1 MKKRMT
7 AILIAALVL
16 LALLAWVVWA
26 NGAPVLTRYGVA
38 DDEIPEAFDG
48 FKIAQ
53 ISDLHNAVFGEGN
66 SKLLKILAGAEP
78 DIIVI
83 TGDLID
89 SRHTDT
95 GAALSFVRAAAELAP
110 VYYVTGNHELRMDF
124 GSIEPELEAAGAVL
138 LRNRSVRIE
147 RGGEYIELAGID
159 DPSFLGADG
168 SAKSRAASELERL
181 SVDGAYLVLLAHRPE
196 LIETYAEYG
205 ADLVLSGHAHG
216 GQIRLP
222 GLGGLQRLGA
232 QEQLDAELVLQ
243 LLNGSGDRRL
253 RNIQRV
259 GRSRHVAVFIH
270 RLKVLKLQNGH
281 AHTP

>member
-1 MKKRMT
+1 MT

-16 LALLAWVVWA
+16 LALLAWAVWA

-168 SAKSRAASELERL
+168 SAESRAASELERL

-222 GLGGLQRLGA
+222 GLGGLYAPGQGFLPEYDAGLYSSGDTSLVVSRGLGNSLFPLRINNRP
-232 QEQLDAELVLQ
+232 EVVLAEL
-243 LLNGSGDRRL
+243 N
-253 RNIQRV
+253 
-259 GRSRHVAVFIH
+259 
-270 RLKVLKLQNGH
+270 H
-281 AHTP
+281 AAG

>member
-1 MKKRMT
+1 MT

-16 LALLAWVVWA
+16 LALLAWAVWA

-222 GLGGLQRLGA
+222 GLGGLYAPGQGFLPEYDAGLYSSGDTSLVVSRGLGNSLFPLRINNRP
-232 QEQLDAELVLQ
+232 EVVLAEL
-243 LLNGSGDRRL
+243 N
-253 RNIQRV
+253 
-259 GRSRHVAVFIH
+259 
-270 RLKVLKLQNGH
+270 H
-281 AHTP
+281 AAG

>member
-16 LALLAWVVWA
+16 LALLAWAVWA
-26 NGAPVLTRYGVA
+26 NGAPVLTRYGVS

-53 ISDLHNAVFGEGN
+53 ISDLHNAAFGEGN

-222 GLGGLQRLGA
+222 GLGGLYAPGQGFLP
-232 QEQLDAELVLQ
+232 EYDAGLYS
-243 LLNGSGDRRL
+243 SGDTSLIVSRGLGNSLFPL
-253 RNIQRV
+253 RINNRPEV
-259 GRSRHVAVFIH
+259 
-270 RLKVLKLQNGH
+270 VLAKLNR
-281 AHTP
+281 AAD

>member
-16 LALLAWVVWA
+16 LALLAWAVWA

-168 SAKSRAASELERL
+168 SAESRAASELERL
-181 SVDGAYLVLLAHRPE
+181 SADGAYLVLLAHRPE

-222 GLGGLQRLGA
+222 GLGGLYAPGQGFLTEYDAGLYSSGDTSLVVSRGLGNSLFPLRINNRP
-232 QEQLDAELVLQ
+232 EVVLAEL
-243 LLNGSGDRRL
+243 N
-253 RNIQRV
+253 
-259 GRSRHVAVFIH
+259 
-270 RLKVLKLQNGH
+270 H
-281 AHTP
+281 AAG

>member
-1 MKKRMT
+1 MT

-222 GLGGLQRLGA
+222 GLGGLYAPGQGFLPEYDAGLYSSGDTSLVVSRGLGNSLFPLRINNRP
-232 QEQLDAELVLQ
+232 EVVLAEL
-243 LLNGSGDRRL
+243 N
-253 RNIQRV
+253 
-259 GRSRHVAVFIH
+259 
-270 RLKVLKLQNGH
+270 H
-281 AHTP
+281 AAG

>member
-16 LALLAWVVWA
+16 LALLAWAVWA

-222 GLGGLQRLGA
+222 GLGGLYAPGQGFLPEYDAGLYSSGDTSLVVSRGLGNSLFPLRINNRP
-232 QEQLDAELVLQ
+232 EVVLAEL
-243 LLNGSGDRRL
+243 N
-253 RNIQRV
+253 
-259 GRSRHVAVFIH
+259 
-270 RLKVLKLQNGH
+270 H
-281 AHTP
+281 AAG

>member
-7 AILIAALVL
+7 AILIAALVP
-16 LALLAWVVWA
+16 LALLVWAVWA

-168 SAKSRAASELERL
+168 SAESRAASELERL
-181 SVDGAYLVLLAHRPE
+181 SADGAYLVLLAHRPE

-216 GQIRLP
+216 GQVRLP
-222 GLGGLQRLGA
+222 GIGGLYAPDQGIFPRYTSGLYRLGPTRM
-232 QEQLDAELVLQ
+232 VVSRGVGNSCGVPR
-243 LLNGSGDRRL
+243 LLNRPEASTIVLRRN
-253 RNIQRV
+253 R
-259 GRSRHVAVFIH
+259 
-270 RLKVLKLQNGH
+270 
-281 AHTP
+281 

>member
-1 MKKRMT
+1 MT

-16 LALLAWVVWA
+16 LALLAWAVWA

-110 VYYVTGNHELRMDF
+110 VYYVTGNHESRMDF

-138 LRNRSVRIE
+138 LILGSHAQKFFLCQHVFA
-147 RGGEYIELAGID
+147 LAVLRVVGY
-159 DPSFLGADG
+159 
-168 SAKSRAASELERL
+168 AALDCL
-181 SVDGAYLVLLAHRPE
+181 H
-196 LIETYAEYG
+196 
-205 ADLVLSGHAHG
+205 LSGICVIPA
-216 GQIRLP
+216 L
-222 GLGGLQRLGA
+222 
-232 QEQLDAELVLQ
+232 
-243 LLNGSGDRRL
+243 
-253 RNIQRV
+253 
-259 GRSRHVAVFIH
+259 
-270 RLKVLKLQNGH
+270 
-281 AHTP
+281 